1 VDPLTHGLASL
12 ALQRS
17 FFPRTSW
24 RAVLAIVFAGVIAD
38 IDWISASFGPAPY
51 LHWHRTAT
59 HSIAFVAVLAVAIFF
74 FSRATRGKGTSAN
87 WNGLSWIAVAAAASL
102 HVVMDLTQADAV
114 APFWPFSARRFSL
127 DIAPSLDP
135 WLLTILAAA
144 ILFPELVRLV
154 SDEIGAHTK
163 RPRGRNGAIAGLA
176 FAVIY
181 FGSRALFHGNTTA
194 TLEARTIGGE
204 SPRRVAAFPEPASP
218 FLWRGIV
225 ETESA
230 LHLVTMRS
238 MGGEVTYATGITSLR
253 KPESSAVLSAAQ
265 ASPAAIA
272 FLKIAR
278 FPKATVLKEAQ
289 GYSVEIQDLKD
300 QAVEERSRA
309 IIAHI
314 NLDNSAK
321 VISSE
326 LQWQKTPTRP

>member
-1 VDPLTHGLASL
+1 MDPFTHGLASL
-12 ALQRS
+12 ALQRG

-24 RAVLAIVFAGVIAD
+24 RAVLAIVCAGVIAD
-38 IDWISASFGPAPY
+38 VDWFTASLGPATY
-51 LHWHRTAT
+51 LRWHRTAT
-59 HSIAFVAVLAVAIFF
+59 HSIAFVGVLAVATYL
-74 FSRATRGKGTSAN
+74 FSYAIQKKDALAN
-87 WNGLSWIAVAAAASL
+87 WIGLSWIAAGAAASL

-114 APFWPFSARRFSL
+114 APLWPFSAKRFSL

-135 WLLTILAAA
+135 WPLTILAAA

-163 RPRGRNGAIAGLA
+163 RPRGRSGAFVGLA
-176 FAVIY
+176 FALAY
-181 FGSRALFHGNTTA
+181 FALRALLHGNTTA
-194 TLEARTIGGE
+194 ALEARTIVGE
-204 SPRRVAAFPEPASP
+204 SPRRVAAFPDSASP
-218 FLWRGIV
+218 FLWPSIV

-230 LHLVTMRS
+230 LHLATMRS
-238 MGGEVTYATGITSLR
+238 MSGEVTFATGITSLR
-253 KPESSAVLSAAQ
+253 KPESSAVLSTAQ

-272 FLKIAR
+272 FLKVAR

-300 QAVEERSRA
+300 QATEERSRA
-309 IIAHI
+309 IFADI

-326 LQWQKTPTRP
+326 LQWQKTPTHP